1 MSFIVKGHN
10 LAAVAVTHRGLLLK
24 APVDLLLLLL
34 QLVAELLLGP
44 LLLFL
49 QEAQLP
55 QLLAPE
61 DGSEKKK
68 NGQICQT

>member
-1 MSFIVKGHN
+1 MAK
-10 LAAVAVTHRGLLLK
+10 VTHGRFLFK
-24 APVDLLLLLL
+24 ASKDLLSLLL

-49 QEAQLP
+49 QETQLS

-61 DGSEKKK
+61 KTTLNCSRDPISFFF
-68 NGQICQT
+68 NL

>member
-1 MSFIVKGHN
+1 M
-10 LAAVAVTHRGLLLK
+10 AVLTHSCFLLK
-24 APVDLLLLLL
+24 ASKDLLSLLL

-49 QEAQLP
+49 QESQLS

-61 DGSEKKK
+61 KTTLKLQS
-68 NGQICQT
+68 